1 MADPIPNKYAVNR
14 GNANVAASPLMPTWD
29 GKGGGIASVD
39 ENIGNEVG
47 NAFANRKEYT
57 PLSKYRV
64 RPSSS
69 NHKRS
74 TSSPP
79 ARLGNGKQQTVENIR
94 AVKKKKR
101 KRPAS
106 ASGTRLRNH
115 KAATSI
121 SKENNV
127 WKSQRGIKE
136 SRRAALSNLTNKKT
150 QKNKKSGED
159 PQVLTRALLAEVNIW
174 NRTETLEPQHE
185 NV

>member
-1 MADPIPNKYAVNR
+1 MADLIPNKYAVNR
-14 GNANVAASPLMPTWD
+14 GEADVAASPLMPTWD

-79 ARLGNGKQQTVENIR
+79 ARLGNGKQQTVVENIR

-150 QKNKKSGED
+150 QKNKSIN
-159 PQVLTRALLAEVNIW
+159 A
-174 NRTETLEPQHE
+174 RTHSERGRERTQNKCRKHTHTHSL
-185 NV
+185 

>member
-29 GKGGGIASVD
+29 GKGDGIASVD

-79 ARLGNGKQQTVENIR
+79 ARLGNGKQQTVVENIR
-94 AVKKKKR
+94 AVALKEGSPQENLQRKKCV
-101 KRPAS
+101 
-106 ASGTRLRNH
+106 SGKWINYEM
-115 KAATSI
+115 I
-121 SKENNV
+121 F
-127 WKSQRGIKE
+127 
-136 SRRAALSNLTNKKT
+136 
-150 QKNKKSGED
+150 
-159 PQVLTRALLAEVNIW
+159 NI
-174 NRTETLEPQHE
+174 
-185 NV
+185 